1 MKFPGLEDNGS
12 SKIPQEAQNWMIT
25 AFEDGCRGG
34 GAHVECA
41 KKKWIAKGLLR
52 QNGQQRGYPG
62 PARVTKPSAVRSHNE
77 GALINSWSPLVPPR
91 IQYLATPGASTYCR
105 RQSCNPFVNFQ
116 KPESSSQSRSSS
128 PPPTPSPELG
138 VFDVANQH
146 PVVSSRMVRTPSYPP
161 QGPSKKDKG
170 TGKARAPKEPSSSRK
185 RCRGSRKRRRGSRKR
200 RRGEWIKYDYLIGP
214 GINLTMAKVKPIVE
228 LSEPAK
234 TFVLK
239 FARATRTSMSL
250 AGTFLVM
257 IDSGAS
263 DNYASSRLIPVA
275 HNIKTVD
282 GPSVETAGGEIIKID
297 KKIQLQVLF
306 DGFEVS
312 VDAHV
317 FDSKFDL
324 ILGRT
329 WLNQLN
335 PVADWQDIWR
345 LLGPS
350 GRAHLLHPVNRK
362 AALSPKLR
370 YLLST
375 KQVLRLVTASRN
387 CHESLPLLLS
397 LRSYS
402 SAPILCSYSLLLF
415 SAPISIIIVYM
426 LPLLHTGQKPLH
438 IPPSNNHSACLVKGI
453 SSSPGLVPDMNPGS

>member
-1 MKFPGLEDNGS
+1 MGDVGRRECSEQVGVAWISLAQSQGPNLIGS
-12 SKIPQEAQNWMIT
+12 APE
-25 AFEDGCRGG
+25 R
-34 GAHVECA
+34 
-41 KKKWIAKGLLR
+41 
-52 QNGQQRGYPG
+52 
-62 PARVTKPSAVRSHNE
+62 
-77 GALINSWSPLVPPR
+77 
-91 IQYLATPGASTYCR
+91 ATTGVGT
-105 RQSCNPFVNFQ
+105 
-116 KPESSSQSRSSS
+116 PESSSQSRSSS

-170 TGKARAPKEPSSSRK
+170 TGKALAPKEPSSSRK
-185 RCRGSRKRRRGSRKR
+185 RCRGSRKR

-239 FARATRTSMSL
+239 FARATRTM
-250 AGTFLVM
+250 
-257 IDSGAS
+257 
-263 DNYASSRLIPVA
+263 
-275 HNIKTVD
+275 D

-370 YLLST
+370 YLLSA

-387 CHESLPLLLS
+387 CHESLPPLLFLCSYPLLLF
-397 LRSYS
+397 LCSYPLLLS
-402 SAPILCSYSLLLF
+402 SAPILCSY
-415 SAPISIIIVYM
+415 
-426 LPLLHTGQKPLH
+426 
-438 IPPSNNHSACLVKGI
+438 
-453 SSSPGLVPDMNPGS
+453 